1 MNGKQKHYFLATLF
15 RHKRLTIHNR
25 ARDGNLERHI
35 EENTASKMV
44 ECGMHV

>member
-1 MNGKQKHYFLATLF
+1 MNRKQKHYLLATLI
-15 RHKRLTIHNR
+15 RNKRLIIHNR

-35 EENTASKMV
+35 EENTASKTV